1 MAPDKF
7 SGQNHQYFTTYLS
20 ALRSVHFNVLF
31 LAAAE
36 SFRCIL
42 VLTRHVICTTEL
54 SAILLLRCLMA
65 MLLKNFLFLVYFFGI
80 VLLAVAAELEIGI
93 SAAVTAVIVLVEVI
107 LIQNSKGIAAEE
119 GTSVSSQN

>member
-1 MAPDKF
+1 
-7 SGQNHQYFTTYLS
+7 
-20 ALRSVHFNVLF
+20 
-31 LAAAE
+31 
-36 SFRCIL
+36 
-42 VLTRHVICTTEL
+42 
-54 SAILLLRCLMA
+54 MA